1 MPMLIWEQFLLAHS
15 QRNNSGDCWFCVVWP
30 ERSRSLSFHPP
41 RTCSLVQGWRAFGID
56 FYGLT
61 FDILLLLSPV
71 KNAKLLISFWI
82 TKFCSSLLKFWG
94 GGTEKQTLQE
104 SLPRCV
110 PFTTDSKSRAPVCA
124 YMRFTPQDEDLCH
137 HAEEL
142 VRVCIGAFE
151 PVRSE
156 AKDKWVR
163 MWNASVIETVTLKII
178 PTPDAHIYP
187 DKTASPPKAFFR
199 QAKYQYTPHMLRYRH
214 AIVVGCLKDLQY
226 SFPFY

>member
-94 GGTEKQTLQE
+94 GEQKNKHYKKVFRGVYLSPLTPSPGPPCVLTWDLHHRMKISATMRKSWSE
-104 SLPRCV
+104 SASGLL
-110 PFTTDSKSRAPVCA
+110 S
-124 YMRFTPQDEDLCH
+124 QLDL
-137 HAEEL
+137 
-142 VRVCIGAFE
+142 R
-151 PVRSE
+151 R
-156 AKDKWVR
+156 
-163 MWNASVIETVTLKII
+163 
-178 PTPDAHIYP
+178 
-187 DKTASPPKAFFR
+187 KTNEYACGMHQWLR
-199 QAKYQYTPHMLRYRH
+199 QSL
-214 AIVVGCLKDLQY
+214 
-226 SFPFY
+226 